1 MSVLSGLYQQ
11 YLGESLEPPAFEL
24 VEQATPVPVTA
35 QGLQP
40 PRSRT
45 ARVLIAAILGLL
57 GGFAIALVLQRFD
70 KRIRTAETA
79 ERALR
84 APVLA
89 EIPLIPKNERGGIVV
104 VEHPHS
110 AASEALRL
118 LGAGL
123 FRGQASA
130 ALNGRQEA

>member
-1 MSVLSGLYQQ
+1 MVS
-11 YLGESLEPPAFEL
+11 
-24 VEQATPVPVTA
+24 
-35 QGLQP
+35 
-40 PRSRT
+40 RSRW
-45 ARVLIAAILGLL
+45 L
-57 GGFAIALVLQRFD
+57 LQRFD

-89 EIPLIPKNERGGIVV
+89 EIPLIPKSERGGIVV

-118 LGAGL
+118 LGASL
-123 FRGQASA
+123 LRGQTSA
-130 ALNGRQEA
+130 ASERQPQAGGPARGEALEGRAGDQRRAGRRQDDAGRQPRRPAR